1 MPVLAATAPFVQYH
15 CPCVPLQKPL
25 PADDAEAPHGDSSD
39 CPDNSSTQDE
49 RDEVTDPTPAQAP
62 LDPQSM
68 ALLHHTHPL
77 CNLYFC
83 DDCLQ
88 VRCGRCVF
96 DEITSYFCPNCLFE
110 VPSAS
115 VKAEKNRCARNC
127 FECPTC
133 FHSLSVVEDQALITK
148 AKAAQE
154 SSSHDDHGDD
164 SASLSS
170 ASSTKAAA
178 KGPIKPYY
186 LQCSFC
192 RWNSRE
198 IGWTFEKSTGLAGQT
213 QAFESAQQPAKE
225 FDHLRQHFE
234 ALMRANSH
242 ANATA
247 AVGPG
252 GVGTGLTLGLGL
264 GSSPHASILSS
275 LRQSFALGKATPGS
289 PRTAV
294 GGGLAS
300 PSPSLRSVGSLLSPS
315 KDHTND
321 PPEPYQA
328 LHTVP
333 DDPAIV
339 SQLMTLES
347 SDAVSCSSQ
356 RQRQPQTPSYLL
368 AQHLP
373 QRVGLR
379 SKRAKRCRECRHI
392 LIKPEQKAQATR
404 FKIKLVAM
412 NFIPT
417 ITIVRNPTVYKVGR
431 THPFVLRFTNPQYRE
446 TRITLAVPVAYP
458 NKSATI
464 TALAPTFKVGAYND
478 IWEYDPDASAD
489 EDPEDLGRSGPAD
502 EGIGDD
508 DFDDWLAQIDTT
520 LDYGY
525 GCGPQLVPKYHP
537 ARADVTPDKQRR
549 RYRRWLTRGVYERH
563 ANETAVILEA
573 TPGQPV
579 DNLIVPLLV
588 TFSYHLEPLTDDEG
602 SESESPA
609 KPSPE
614 PHQLERECSFWVYI
628 NLGRVVTDV

>member
-1 MPVLAATAPFVQYH
+1 MPALTATAPFVQYH
-15 CPCVPLQKPL
+15 CPCAPLQKPL
-25 PADDAEAPHGDSSD
+25 PGDDAESSQGESSNR
-39 CPDNSSTQDE
+39 PDDGSTRDE
-49 RDEVTDPTPAQAP
+49 RGDVDNPTTPAQAP
-62 LDPQSM
+62 LDPQST

-133 FHSLSVVEDQALITK
+133 FHSLSVVEDQALV
-148 AKAAQE
+148 AKAQAVQE
-154 SSSHDDHGDD
+154 EPNHDDHSD
-164 SASLSS
+164 SNAS
-170 ASSTKAAA
+170 ASSTMAAS

-192 RWNSRE
+192 CWNSRE

-247 AVGPG
+247 AIGPG
-252 GVGTGLTLGLGL
+252 GVGAGLSLGLGL

-289 PRTAV
+289 PRAAV
-294 GGGLAS
+294 SGGLAS

-315 KDHTND
+315 KDHTNG

-339 SQLMTLES
+339 SELMALQS
-347 SDAVSCSSQ
+347 SDAISCLSQ
-356 RQRQPQTPSYLL
+356 RQRQLQTPTYAL

-446 TRITLAVPVAYP
+446 TRMSLAVPVTYP
-458 NKSATI
+458 NKTATI
-464 TALAPTFKVGAYND
+464 TALAPTFKVGAFND

-489 EDPEDLGRSGPAD
+489 DDDDVDLGRTGLAD
-502 EGIGDD
+502 DGIGDD
-508 DFDDWLAQIDTT
+508 DFEDWLAQIGAT
-520 LDYGY
+520 LDYGH
-525 GCGPQLVPKYHP
+525 GSGPQLVPKHHL
-537 ARADVTPDKQRR
+537 ARADATPDKQRR

-563 ANETAVILEA
+563 TNETAVILEA
-573 TPGQPV
+573 IPEQPV

-602 SESESPA
+602 SETDSPA
-609 KPSPE
+609 KSSPE
-614 PHQLERECSFWVYI
+614 SPQLERECSFWVYI
-628 NLGRVVTDV
+628 NLGRVVMDA